1 MKFSAKGVLGIIW
14 KAVYPDRRF
23 ELWSSVSKDRGRT
36 FTTVKISHA
45 SSPPYIPERS
55 NFMFGDDLSSLD
67 LDDTNLYAVWGDNRS
82 GFLATWYGRVPLS
95 AY

>member
-1 MKFSAKGVLGIIW
+1 
-14 KAVYPDRRF
+14 
-23 ELWSSVSKDRGRT
+23 
-36 FTTVKISHA
+36 
-45 SSPPYIPERS
+45 
-55 NFMFGDDLSSLD
+55 MFGDDLSSLD